1 MARFF
6 IDRPVFAIV
15 LALVMLIGGAVAGL
29 ALPIAQFPQI
39 TLPTIRVATAYP
51 GANAEVV
58 ERGVA
63 QAIEEQVNGVEG
75 MLYMQSSSAGNGAY
89 TLDVTFGLD
98 RNADI
103 AAVQV
108 QNRVSQ
114 ANARM
119 PQEVLSSGVTTKKST
134 PDTLMYVALFSPQGT
149 YDELFLANYL
159 TINVVESIKRIKG
172 VGDVQVFGS
181 EFGMRL
187 WLKPDRMSRL
197 GISPADVF
205 QAVKEQNLQAPAG
218 QIGARPAPKDQQ
230 FQYSVQVRGQ
240 LEQAA
245 EFENI
250 IVRALADGSFVRV
263 KDIAR
268 VELGAKDYFFSSRF
282 NGRPAAAFSVN
293 LTPDASAIET
303 AGLIQSQLKTLA
315 AAFPSDLT
323 HDVVID
329 NTIFVKASLEEV
341 VKTFFEALALVL
353 VVVFVFLQS
362 WRATL
367 IPMLAVPVSL
377 VATFAAFTLLGF
389 TINTLTLF
397 GMVLAIGI
405 VVDDAIV
412 VVEAVEHHMHASGLA
427 PREATIKAMEEVS
440 GPVVAIAL
448 ILAAVFVPVAFL
460 GGIAGVMYQQFA
472 ITVAVSTGLS
482 ALVALT
488 LTPALCA
495 TMLKPR
501 DPHARPGIAGRAF
514 GAFNR
519 LFDAVTTRYGAGVA
533 RAIRASLASLALLA
547 VLIVAAFGIMQ
558 KVPGGFVP
566 PEDQG
571 YFMGSLQLPAA
582 ASMNRTLEAT
592 AELQKI
598 IDATP
603 GVQSSLVI
611 NGYSILTGSVTSD
624 AALFVVSLKPWAER
638 TTPETQLGAIIR
650 SLLGRAQSLREASV
664 LAFNPPPIPGL
675 GSTGGFAFKLQD
687 RGGGTPLELAR
698 VAQEFTAAAQKR
710 PEIASVYSKFNPTTP
725 AIRLD
730 IDREKA
736 KKLGVAINDVSL
748 ALQTFLGGVNVND
761 FSRFGRSFK
770 VSMQA
775 EPEFRSDIKLL
786 GLLHVRSSAGAMVPL
801 NALVTQAP
809 TSAPVV
815 LQRYNLFR
823 TADIGGDAAPG
834 YSSGD
839 AIRAMEEVAR
849 EVLPPGYG
857 YEWSGISLQEKA
869 SAGQAPLVFGF
880 AILFVFLFL
889 AALYESWA
897 VPFAVLFAV
906 PLGIFGA
913 MTGLWAT
920 GLTNN
925 IYAQIGVVLLIGLAA
940 KNAILIVE
948 FAKMKHES
956 GADAVTAAIE
966 AAKLRLRPIIMT
978 SFAFILGVVPLIL
991 ASGAGAASRVS
1002 MGITVFSGM
1011 LAATLLA
1018 IFFVPVL
1025 YATVQRVV
1033 ERVGGAPRRPAAA
1046 GAPSEAA
1053 SAVAPG
1059 TELAE

>member
-15 LALVMLIGGAVAGL
+15 IALVMLIGGGVAGSS
-29 ALPIAQFPQI
+29 LPIAQFPQI
-39 TLPTIRVATAYP
+39 TLPTIRVAAAYP

-58 ERGVA
+58 ERAVA

-75 MLYMQSSSAGNGAY
+75 MVYMQSSSAGNGAY
-89 TLDVTFGLD
+89 ALDVTFDLA

-103 AAVQV
+103 ASVQV

-119 PQEVLSSGVTTKKST
+119 PQEVMSSGITTKKSS
-134 PDTLMYVALFSPQGT
+134 PDTLMYVALFSPNGT
-149 YDELFLANYL
+149 YDELFLNNYL
-159 TINVVESIKRIKG
+159 TINIIESLKRVKG
-172 VGDVQVFGS
+172 VGNVQVFGA

-197 GISPADVF
+197 GISPTDVYR
-205 QAVKEQNLQAPAG
+205 AVQEQNLQAPAG
-218 QIGARPAPKDQQ
+218 QIGQMPAPKTQQ
-230 FQYSVQVRGQ
+230 FQYGVQVRGQ
-240 LEQAA
+240 LEQVE
-245 EFENI
+245 EFGSI
-250 IVRALADGSFVRV
+250 IVRALPDGSFVRV
-263 KDIAR
+263 RDVAR
-268 VELGAKDYFFSSRF
+268 VELGAKDYFFTARY
-282 NGRPAAAFSVN
+282 NGKPAAAFSIS

-303 AGLIQSQLKTLA
+303 ATLLRKELETLA
-315 AAFPSDLT
+315 TSFPADLK

-329 NTIFVKASLEEV
+329 NTVFVKASLEEV
-341 VKTFFEALALVL
+341 VHTFFEALLLVL
-353 VVVFVFLQS
+353 IVVFLFLQS

-412 VVEAVEHHMHASGLA
+412 VVEAVEHHMHASRLS

-448 ILAAVFVPVAFL
+448 ILAAVFVPVGFL
-460 GGIAGVMYQQFA
+460 GGIAGVMYKQFA
-472 ITVAVSTGLS
+472 ITVAVSTLLS

-495 TMLKPR
+495 LMLKPK
-501 DPHARPGIAGRAF
+501 DHHAKPGLLGRFF

-519 LFDAVTTRYGAGVA
+519 VFDAVTARYGNGVT
-533 RAIRASLASLALLA
+533 RAIRASLVSLAVLA
-547 VLIVAAFGIMQ
+547 VLIFGAFGLMQ

-571 YFMGSLQLPAA
+571 YFLGSLQMPPAA
-582 ASMNRTLEAT
+582 SLNRTMAAT
-592 AELQKI
+592 EELQKI
-598 IDATP
+598 IDTTP
-603 GVQSSLVI
+603 GVKSSLVI
-611 NGYSILTGSVTSD
+611 NGYSILTGSVQSD
-624 AALFVVSLKPWAER
+624 AALAVISLKPWEER
-638 TTPETQLGAIIR
+638 IAPDEQLRAIIMGFIKR
-650 SLLGRAQSLREASV
+650 SQSIREATV

-675 GSTGGFAFKLQD
+675 GATGGFSFKLQD
-687 RGGGTPLELAR
+687 RAGNSPEDLAR
-698 VAQEFTAAAQKR
+698 VAQELVEAARKR
-710 PEIASVYSKFNPTTP
+710 PELGSVYSKFDPRTP

-736 KKLGVAINDVSL
+736 KKLGVAINDVSM
-748 ALQTFLGGVNVND
+748 ALQTFLGGVNIND

-775 EPEFRSDIKLL
+775 EPEYRADIKGLN
-786 GLLHVRSSAGAMVPL
+786 LLHVRAQGGDMVPL
-801 NALVTQAP
+801 STLI
-809 TSAPVV
+809 APVSIAAPNT
-815 LQRYNLFR
+815 LQRYNLYR

-834 YSSGD
+834 YSSGQ
-839 AIRAMEEVAR
+839 AIAAMEAVAR
-849 EVLPPGYG
+849 EVLPQGYG
-857 YEWSGISLQEKA
+857 YEWSGISKQEKE
-869 SAGQAPLVFGF
+869 SAGQAPIIFAF
-880 AILFVFLFL
+880 AIIFVFLFL

-913 MTGLWAT
+913 MTGLYFT

-925 IYAQIGVVLLIGLAA
+925 IYAQIGLVLLIGLAA

-948 FAKMKHES
+948 FAKMKRDA
-956 GADAVTAAIE
+956 GVDAVSAAIE

-1011 LAATLLA
+1011 LAATVLA

-1025 YATVQRVV
+1025 FVV
-1033 ERVGGAPRRPAAA
+1033 VDRIVTRFTGPPKVKAAA
-1046 GAPSEAA
+1046 EG
-1053 SAVAPG
+1053 G
-1059 TELAE
+1059 Q

>member
-1 MARFF
+1 MAKFF

-15 LALVMLIGGAVAGL
+15 LALVMLIGGAVAGVS
-29 ALPIAQFPQI
+29 LPIAQYPQI
-39 TLPTIRVATAYP
+39 TLPTIRVAAAYP

-58 ERGVA
+58 ERAVA

-75 MLYMQSSSAGNGAY
+75 MLYMLSSSASNGAY
-89 TLDVTFGLD
+89 TLDVTFGLE

-114 ANARM
+114 ANALM
-119 PQEVLSSGVTTKKST
+119 PQEVLSAGITTKKST
-134 PDTLMYVALFSPQGT
+134 PDVLMYVALFSPNGT
-149 YDELFLANYL
+149 YDELFLSNYL
-159 TINVVESIKRIKG
+159 NINVVESIKRVKG
-172 VGDVQVFGS
+172 VGDVTVFGAP
-181 EFGMRL
+181 FGMRL

-197 GISPADVF
+197 GISPTDVL

-218 QIGARPAPKDQQ
+218 QIGARPSPADTQ
-230 FQYSVQVRGQ
+230 FQYSVLVRSQ
-240 LEQAA
+240 LEQAE

-250 IVRALADGSFVRV
+250 IVRALPDGSFVRI

-268 VELGAKDYFFSSRF
+268 VELGAKDYFFAARY
-282 NGRPAAAFSVN
+282 NGKPASAFSIN

-303 AGLIQSQLKTLA
+303 AGLINAELARLAQSYPADLK
-315 AAFPSDLT
+315 

-329 NTIFVKASLEEV
+329 NTIFVKASLQEV
-341 VKTFFEALALVL
+341 VKTFFEALLLVL
-353 VVVFVFLQS
+353 IVVYIFLQN

-412 VVEAVEHHMHASGLA
+412 VVEAVEHHMHANGLS
-427 PREATIKAMEEVS
+427 PRDATIKAMEEVS

-495 TMLKPR
+495 LMLKPK
-501 DPHARPGIAGRAF
+501 DHHAKPGLLGRFF
-514 GAFNR
+514 GGFNR
-519 LFDAVTTRYGAGVA
+519 VFEAITNRYGNGVS
-533 RAIRASLASLALLA
+533 RAIRASLVTLSLLGILIFTAFAL
-547 VLIVAAFGIMQ
+547 MQ

-571 YFMGSLQLPAA
+571 YFIGSVQLPPA
-582 ASMNRTLEAT
+582 ASMNRTMAVTE
-592 AELQKI
+592 EVQKI
-598 IDATP
+598 IETTP
-603 GVQSSLVI
+603 GVRGSLII
-611 NGYSILTGSVTSD
+611 NGYSILTGTVTSD
-624 AALFVVSLKPWAER
+624 AALFVVSLDPWEDR
-638 TTPETQLGAIIR
+638 TAPEKGLGTIIR
-650 SLLGRAQSLREASV
+650 SIYQRGQALREATV

-675 GSTGGFAFKLQD
+675 GSTGGFSFKLQD
-687 RGGGTPLELAR
+687 RAGGTPQELAR
-698 VAQEFTAAAQKR
+698 VAQEFTNAARQR
-710 PEIASVYSKFNPTTP
+710 PEIGSVFSKFNPTTP
-725 AIRLD
+725 AIRLE

-736 KKLGVAINDVSL
+736 KKLGVPVNDVSL
-748 ALQTFLGGVNVND
+748 ALQAFLGGVNIND

-775 EPEFRSDIKLL
+775 EPEFRADIKQL
-786 GLLHVRSSAGAMVPL
+786 GLIFVRSKDGAMVPL
-801 NALVTQAP
+801 STLITSHSASAP
-809 TSAPVV
+809 TV
-815 LQRYNLFR
+815 LQRYNLYL

-834 YSSGD
+834 FSSGQ
-839 AIRAMEEVAR
+839 AIAAMEQVAR
-849 EVLPPGYG
+849 DTLPAGYG
-857 YEWSGISLQEKA
+857 YEWSGISKQEKE
-869 SAGQAPLVFGF
+869 SAGQAPIIFAF

-906 PLGIFGA
+906 PIGIFGA
-913 MTGLWAT
+913 MTGLYFT
-920 GLTNN
+920 GLANN
-925 IYAQIGVVLLIGLAA
+925 IYAQIGLVLLIGLAA

-948 FAKMKHES
+948 FAKMKREE
-956 GADAVTAAIE
+956 GADAVAAALE

-991 ASGAGAASRVS
+991 SSGAGAASRVS

-1025 YATVQRVV
+1025 YVV
-1033 ERVGGAPRRPAAA
+1033 IDRIVEKVSGPRAAPAAA
-1046 GAPSEAA
+1046 GKSTGAA
-1053 SAVAPG
+1053 
-1059 TELAE
+1059 E

>member
-1 MARFF
+1 
-6 IDRPVFAIV
+6 
-15 LALVMLIGGAVAGL
+15 VA
-29 ALPIAQFPQI
+29 F
-39 TLPTIRVATAYP
+39 Y
-51 GANAEVV
+51 
-58 ERGVA
+58 
-63 QAIEEQVNGVEG
+63 
-75 MLYMQSSSAGNGAY
+75 
-89 TLDVTFGLD
+89 
-98 RNADI
+98 
-103 AAVQV
+103 
-108 QNRVSQ
+108 
-114 ANARM
+114 
-119 PQEVLSSGVTTKKST
+119 
-134 PDTLMYVALFSPQGT
+134 SPNGT
-149 YDELFLANYL
+149 YDELFLNNFL
-159 TINVVESIKRIKG
+159 TINVIESLKRVKG
-172 VGDVQVFGS
+172 VGNVQVFGA

-187 WLKPDRMSRL
+187 WLKPDRMSVL
-197 GISPADVF
+197 SISPTDVF

-218 QIGARPAPKDQQ
+218 QIGAQPAPKNQQ
-230 FQYSVQVRGQ
+230 FQYGVEVRGQ
-240 LEQAA
+240 LEQVA

-250 IVRALADGSFVRV
+250 IVRALPDGSFVRV
-263 KDIAR
+263 KDVAR
-268 VELGAKDYFFSSRF
+268 VELGAKEYFFTARY
-282 NGRPAAAFSVN
+282 NGKPAAAFSVS

-303 AGLIQSQLKTLA
+303 ANLLNQQLALLA
-315 AAFPSDLT
+315 ETFPSDLKY
-323 HDVVID
+323 DVVID
-329 NTIFVKASLEEV
+329 NTVFVKASLEEV
-341 VKTFFEALALVL
+341 VKTFFEALLLVL
-353 VVVFVFLQS
+353 IVVYLFLQS

-412 VVEAVEHHMHASGLA
+412 VVEAVEHHMHANKLS
-427 PREATIKAMEEVS
+427 PRDATIKAMEEVS

-495 TMLKPR
+495 LMLKPK
-501 DPHARPGIAGRAF
+501 DHHAKPGLMGRFF
-514 GAFNR
+514 GGFNR
-519 LFDAVTTRYGAGVA
+519 MFDAVTARYGNGVT
-533 RAIRASLASLALLA
+533 RAIRASVASLAVLA
-547 VLIVAAFGIMQ
+547 ILIFAAFGLMQ

-571 YFMGSLQLPAA
+571 YFLGSLQMPPAA
-582 ASMNRTLEAT
+582 SLNRTMAAT
-592 AELQKI
+592 EELQKI
-598 IDATP
+598 IDTTP
-603 GVQSSLVI
+603 GVSRSLVI
-611 NGYSILTGSVTSD
+611 NGYSLLTGAVQSD
-624 AALFVVSLKPWAER
+624 AALMVIALKPWEER
-638 TTPETQLGAIIR
+638 VAPEEKLGSIIR
-650 SLLGRAQSLREASV
+650 SFYQRAQSIREASV
-664 LAFNPPPIPGL
+664 IAFNPPPIPGL
-675 GSTGGFAFKLQD
+675 GSTGGFSFKLQD
-687 RGGGTPLELAR
+687 RSGNSAQDLAR
-698 VAQEFTAAAQKR
+698 VAQEFVAAARQR
-710 PEIASVYSKFNPTTP
+710 PEIGSVYSKFDPTTP

-748 ALQTFLGGVNVND
+748 ALQTFLGGININD

-775 EPEFRSDIKLL
+775 EPQYRADIK
-786 GLLHVRSSAGAMVPL
+786 GLNLIYVRSAKNEMVPL
-801 NALVTQAP
+801 STLVTPVA
-809 TSAPVV
+809 TSAPTN
-815 LQRYNLFR
+815 LQRFNLYR

-834 YSSGD
+834 YSSGQ
-839 AIRAMEEVAR
+839 AIAAMEAVAR
-849 EVLPPGYG
+849 EALPPGYG

-869 SAGQAPLVFGF
+869 SAGQAPIIFAF

-889 AALYESWA
+889 AALYESWT

-906 PLGIFGA
+906 PIGIFGA
-913 MTGLWAT
+913 MTGLYLT

-925 IYAQIGVVLLIGLAA
+925 IYAQIGLVLLIGLAA

-948 FAKMKHES
+948 FAKMKRDE
-956 GADAVTAAIE
+956 GMDAAAAALE

-1025 YATVQRVV
+1025 FVV
-1033 ERVGGAPRRPAAA
+1033 IDRLVSRFGGAKKPQPQA
-1046 GAPSEAA
+1046 EA
-1053 SAVAPG
+1053 
-1059 TELAE
+1059 TE

>member
-533 RAIRASLASLALLA
+533 RAIRASLGSLALLA

-598 IDATP
+598 IDETP

-650 SLLGRAQSLREASV
+650 SLLARAQSLREASV

-698 VAQEFTAAAQKR
+698 VAQEFTAAAQQR

-869 SAGQAPLVFGF
+869 SAGQAPLIFGF

-1059 TELAE
+1059 KELAE

>member
-6 IDRPVFAIV
+6 IDRPVFAIGI
-15 LALVMLIGGAVAGL
+15 ALVMLIGGGVAGSS
-29 ALPIAQFPQI
+29 LPIAQFPQI
-39 TLPTIRVATAYP
+39 TLPTIRVAAAYP

-58 ERGVA
+58 ERAVA

-75 MLYMQSSSAGNGAY
+75 MVYMQSSSAGNGAY
-89 TLDVTFGLD
+89 ALDVTFDLS

-103 AAVQV
+103 ASVQV

-119 PQEVLSSGVTTKKST
+119 PQEVMSSGITTKKSS
-134 PDTLMYVALFSPQGT
+134 PDTLMYVALFSPNGT
-149 YDELFLANYL
+149 YDELFLNNYL
-159 TINVVESIKRIKG
+159 TINIIESLKRVKG
-172 VGDVQVFGS
+172 VGNVQVFGA

-197 GISPADVF
+197 GISPTDVYR
-205 QAVKEQNLQAPAG
+205 AVQEQNLQAPAG
-218 QIGARPAPKDQQ
+218 QIGQMPAPKTQQ
-230 FQYSVQVRGQ
+230 FQYGVQVRGQ
-240 LEQAA
+240 LEQVE
-245 EFENI
+245 EFGSI
-250 IVRALADGSFVRV
+250 IVRALPDGSFVRV
-263 KDIAR
+263 RDVAR
-268 VELGAKDYFFSSRF
+268 VELGAKDYFFTARY
-282 NGRPAAAFSVN
+282 NGKPAAAFSIS

-303 AGLIQSQLKTLA
+303 ATLLRKELDTLA
-315 AAFPSDLT
+315 TSFPADLK

-329 NTIFVKASLEEV
+329 NTVFVKASLEEV
-341 VKTFFEALALVL
+341 VHTFFEALLLVL
-353 VVVFVFLQS
+353 IVVFLFLQS
-362 WRATL
+362 WRATV

-412 VVEAVEHHMHASGLA
+412 VVEAVEHHMHANRLS

-448 ILAAVFVPVAFL
+448 ILAAVFVPVGFL
-460 GGIAGVMYQQFA
+460 GGIAGVMYKQFA
-472 ITVAVSTGLS
+472 ITVAVSTLLS

-495 TMLKPR
+495 LMLKPK
-501 DPHARPGIAGRAF
+501 DHHAKPGPLGRFF

-519 LFDAVTTRYGAGVA
+519 VFDAVTARYGNGVT
-533 RAIRASLASLALLA
+533 RAIRASLVSLAVLA
-547 VLIVAAFGIMQ
+547 VLIFGAFGLMQ

-571 YFMGSLQLPAA
+571 YFIGSLQMPPAA
-582 ASMNRTLEAT
+582 SLNRTMAAT
-592 AELQKI
+592 EELQKI
-598 IDATP
+598 IDTTP
-603 GVQSSLVI
+603 GVKSSLVI
-611 NGYSILTGSVTSD
+611 NGYSILTGSVQSD
-624 AALFVVSLKPWAER
+624 AALAVIALKPWEER
-638 TTPETQLGAIIR
+638 IAPDEQLRSIIMGFIKR
-650 SLLGRAQSLREASV
+650 SQSIREATV

-675 GSTGGFAFKLQD
+675 GATGGFSFKLQD
-687 RGGGTPLELAR
+687 RAGNSPEDLAR
-698 VAQEFTAAAQKR
+698 VAQELVEAARKR
-710 PEIASVYSKFNPTTP
+710 PELGSVYSKFDPRTP

-736 KKLGVAINDVSL
+736 KKLGVAINDVSM
-748 ALQTFLGGVNVND
+748 ALQTFLGGVNIND

-775 EPEFRSDIKLL
+775 EPEYRADIKGLN
-786 GLLHVRSSAGAMVPL
+786 LLHVRAQGGDMVPL
-801 NALVTQAP
+801 STLIAPVSIAAP
-809 TSAPVV
+809 TT
-815 LQRYNLFR
+815 LQRYNLYR

-834 YSSGD
+834 YSSGQ
-839 AIRAMEEVAR
+839 AIAAMEAVAR
-849 EVLPPGYG
+849 EVLPQGYG
-857 YEWSGISLQEKA
+857 YEWSGISKQEKE
-869 SAGQAPLVFGF
+869 SAGQAPIIFAF
-880 AILFVFLFL
+880 AIIFVFLFL
-889 AALYESWA
+889 AALYESWS

-913 MTGLWAT
+913 MTGLYFT

-925 IYAQIGVVLLIGLAA
+925 IYAQIGLVLLIGLAA

-948 FAKMKHES
+948 FAKMKRDA
-956 GADAVTAAIE
+956 GVDAVSAAIE

-978 SFAFILGVVPLIL
+978 SFAFILGVVPLIT

-1011 LAATLLA
+1011 L
-1018 IFFVPVL
+1018 
-1025 YATVQRVV
+1025 
-1033 ERVGGAPRRPAAA
+1033 
-1046 GAPSEAA
+1046 
-1053 SAVAPG
+1053 
-1059 TELAE
+1059 

>member
-29 ALPIAQFPQI
+29 SLPIAQFPQI
-39 TLPTIRVATAYP
+39 TLPTIRVQAAYP
-51 GANAEVV
+51 GASAEVV
-58 ERGVA
+58 ERAVA
-63 QAIEEQVNGVEG
+63 QAVEEQVNGVEG
-75 MLYMQSSSAGNGAY
+75 MVYMQSSSAGNGAY
-89 TLDVTFGLD
+89 QLDVTFDLA

-103 AAVQV
+103 ASVQV

-114 ANARM
+114 ANARL
-119 PQEVLSSGVTTKKST
+119 PQEVLNAGITTKKST
-134 PDTLMYVALFSPQGT
+134 PDTLMYVAFHSPKGT
-149 YDELFLANYL
+149 YDELFLNNYL
-159 TINVVESIKRIKG
+159 TINVIESLKRVKG
-172 VGDVQVFGS
+172 VGSVQVFGA

-187 WLKPDRMSRL
+187 WLKPDRMSVL
-197 GISPADVF
+197 GVSPTDVY

-218 QIGARPAPKDQQ
+218 QIGAQPAPKNQQ
-230 FQYSVQVRGQ
+230 FQYGVEVRGQ
-240 LEQAA
+240 LEQVS

-250 IVRALADGSFVRV
+250 IVRALPDGSFVRV
-263 KDIAR
+263 KDVAR
-268 VELGAKDYFFSSRF
+268 VELGAKEYFFTARY
-282 NGRPAAAFSVN
+282 NGKPAAAFSVS

-303 AGLIQSQLKTLA
+303 ADLLNKELANLAQS
-315 AAFPSDLT
+315 FPSDLAY
-323 HDVVID
+323 DVVID
-329 NTIFVKASLEEV
+329 NTIFVRASLEEV
-341 VKTFFEALALVL
+341 VHTFFEALLLVL
-353 VVVFVFLQS
+353 IVVFLFLQS

-412 VVEAVEHHMHASGLA
+412 VVEAVEHHMHANGLS
-427 PREATIKAMEEVS
+427 PRDATIKAMEEVS

-448 ILAAVFVPVAFL
+448 ILMAVFVPVAFL

-495 TMLKPR
+495 LMLKPK
-501 DPHARPGIAGRAF
+501 DHHAKPGLIGRFF
-514 GAFNR
+514 GGFNKG
-519 LFDAVTTRYGAGVA
+519 FDAVTARYGNGVA
-533 RAIRASLASLALLA
+533 RAIRASVASLAVLA
-547 VLIVAAFGIMQ
+547 ILIFAAFGLMS
-558 KVPGGFVP
+558 KVPSGFVP

-571 YFMGSLQLPAA
+571 YFLGSLQMPPAA
-582 ASMNRTLEAT
+582 SLNRTMQAT
-592 AELQKI
+592 EEVQKI
-598 IDATP
+598 IDTTP
-603 GVQSSLVI
+603 GVSRSLVI
-611 NGYSILTGSVTSD
+611 NGYSLLTGAVQSD
-624 AALFVVSLKPWAER
+624 AALMVIALKPWAER
-638 TTPETQLGAIIR
+638 VAPEEQLGAIIR
-650 SLLGRAQSLREASV
+650 SFYGRAQSIREANV
-664 LAFNPPPIPGL
+664 IAFNPPPIPGL
-675 GSTGGFAFKLQD
+675 GSTGGFSFKLQD
-687 RGGGTPLELAR
+687 RAGNSAQDLAR
-698 VAQEFTAAAQKR
+698 VAQDFVTAAKQR
-710 PEIASVYSKFNPTTP
+710 PEIGNAYSKFDPRTP

-730 IDREKA
+730 LDREKA

-748 ALQTFLGGVNVND
+748 ALQTYLGGLNIND

-775 EPEFRSDIKLL
+775 EPQYRADIK
-786 GLLHVRSSAGAMVPL
+786 GLNLIYVRSNKNEMVPL
-801 NALVTQAP
+801 STLVTPVSISSP
-809 TSAPVV
+809 TNI
-815 LQRYNLFR
+815 QRFNLYR

-834 YSSGD
+834 FSSGQ
-839 AIRAMEEVAR
+839 AITAMEAVAR
-849 EVLPPGYG
+849 ETLPPGYG
-857 YEWSGISLQEKA
+857 FEWAGISLQEKK
-869 SAGQAPLVFGF
+869 SAGQAPIIFAF

-913 MTGLWAT
+913 MTGLYVT
-920 GLTNN
+920 GLSNN
-925 IYAQIGVVLLIGLAA
+925 IYAQIGLVLLIGLAA

-948 FAKMKHES
+948 FAKMKREE
-956 GADAVTAAIE
+956 GMDAVAAALE
-966 AAKLRLRPIIMT
+966 AARLRLRPIIMT

-1025 YATVQRVV
+1025 FVVVDRIVQRFSGPKKVV
-1033 ERVGGAPRRPAAA
+1033 AQ
-1046 GAPSEAA
+1046 SEAA
-1053 SAVAPG
+1053 
-1059 TELAE
+1059 E

>member
-1 MARFF
+1 MAKFF
-6 IDRPVFAIV
+6 IDRPVFAVV
-15 LALVMLIGGAVAGL
+15 LALVMLIGGAVAGFS
-29 ALPIAQFPQI
+29 LPIAQYPQI
-39 TLPTIRVATAYP
+39 TLPTIRVAAAYP

-58 ERGVA
+58 ERAVA
-63 QAIEEQVNGVEG
+63 QPIEEQVNGVEG
-75 MLYMQSSSAGNGAY
+75 MLYMQSSSASNGAY
-89 TLDVTFGLD
+89 TLDVTFGLE

-114 ANARM
+114 ANALM
-119 PQEVLSSGVTTKKST
+119 PSEVLTNGITTKKST
-134 PDTLMYVALFSPQGT
+134 PDVLMYVALYSPKGT
-149 YDELFLANYL
+149 YDELFLSNYL
-159 TINVVESIKRIKG
+159 TINIVESIKRAKG
-172 VGDVQVFGS
+172 VGDVTVFGAP
-181 EFGMRL
+181 FGMRL

-197 GISPADVF
+197 GITPTDVL

-218 QIGARPAPKDQQ
+218 QVGARPSPATTQ
-230 FQYSVQVRGQ
+230 FQYSVLVRGQ
-240 LEQAA
+240 LEQVE

-250 IVRALADGSFVRV
+250 IVRALPDGSFVRV

-268 VELGAKDYFFSSRF
+268 VELGAKDYFFAARY
-282 NGRPAAAFSVN
+282 NGKPAAAFSVS

-303 AGLIQSQLKTLA
+303 AALINAELARLAESYPADLK
-315 AAFPSDLT
+315 

-329 NTIFVKASLEEV
+329 NTIFVKASLQEV
-341 VKTFFEALALVL
+341 VKTFFEALLLVL
-353 VVVFVFLQS
+353 IVVFIFLQS

-377 VATFAAFTLLGF
+377 LATFAAFTLLGF

-412 VVEAVEHHMHASGLA
+412 VVEAVEHHMHASGLS

-440 GPVVAIAL
+440 GPVIAIAL

-472 ITVAVSTGLS
+472 ITVAVSTALS
-482 ALVALT
+482 AVVALT

-495 TMLKPR
+495 LMLRPK
-501 DPHARPGIAGRAF
+501 DPHARPGLLGRFF
-514 GAFNR
+514 GGFNR
-519 LFDAVTTRYGAGVA
+519 IFEAVTVRYGNGVA
-533 RAIRASLASLALLA
+533 RAIRASLASLA
-547 VLIVAAFGIMQ
+547 VLGILIFAAFGLMQ

-571 YFMGSLQLPAA
+571 YFIGSVQLPPA
-582 ASMNRTLEAT
+582 ASMNRTMAVTE
-592 AELQKI
+592 EVQRI
-598 IDATP
+598 VEATP
-603 GVQSSLVI
+603 GVKGSLII
-611 NGYSILTGSVTSD
+611 NGYSILTGTVTPD
-624 AALFVVSLKPWAER
+624 AALFVVPLEPWEAR
-638 TTPETQLGAIIR
+638 ATPDKALGTIIR
-650 SLLGRAQSLREASV
+650 SVYQRGQALREATV

-675 GSTGGFAFKLQD
+675 GATGGFSFKLQA
-687 RGGGTPLELAR
+687 RGGGTPQELAQ
-698 VAQEFTAAAQKR
+698 VAQDLVNAAGQR
-710 PEIASVYSKFNPTTP
+710 PEIGSVFSKFNPSTP
-725 AIRLD
+725 AIRLE

-736 KKLGVAINDVSL
+736 KKLGVPISDVSL
-748 ALQTFLGGVNVND
+748 ALQAFLGGVNIND

-775 EPEFRSDIKLL
+775 EPEFRADIKQL
-786 GLLHVRSSAGAMVPL
+786 GLIFVRSKDGAMVPL
-801 NALVTQAP
+801 STLITP
-809 TSAPVV
+809 HSDSAPST
-815 LQRYNLFR
+815 LQRYNLYL
-823 TADIGGDAAPG
+823 TAEIGGDAAPG
-834 YSSGD
+834 YSSGQ
-839 AIRAMEEVAR
+839 AIATMEQVAR
-849 EVLPPGYG
+849 QVLPAGYG
-857 YEWSGISLQEKA
+857 YEWSGISRQEKE
-869 SAGQAPLVFGF
+869 SAGQAPIIFAF

-897 VPFAVLFAV
+897 VPFAVLLAV
-906 PLGIFGA
+906 PIGIFGA
-913 MTGLWAT
+913 MSGLYLT

-925 IYAQIGVVLLIGLAA
+925 IYAQIGLVLLIGLAA

-948 FAKMKHES
+948 FAKMKREQ
-956 GADAVTAAIE
+956 GADAVSAAVE

-1002 MGITVFSGM
+1002 MGVTVFSGM

-1025 YATVQRVV
+1025 FVVIDRLV
-1033 ERVGGAPRRPAAA
+1033 ERLAPRRASAAA
-1046 GAPSEAA
+1046 KPGA
-1053 SAVAPG
+1053 
-1059 TELAE
+1059 AE

>member
-1 MARFF
+1 MAKFF

-15 LALVMLIGGAVAGL
+15 LALVMLIGGAVAGFS
-29 ALPIAQFPQI
+29 LPIAQYPQI
-39 TLPTIRVATAYP
+39 TLPTIRVAAAYP

-58 ERGVA
+58 ERAVA

-75 MLYMQSSSAGNGAY
+75 MLYMMSSSASNGAY
-89 TLDVTFGLD
+89 ALDVTFGLE

-108 QNRVSQ
+108 QNRVAQ
-114 ANARM
+114 ANALM
-119 PQEVLSSGVTTKKST
+119 PQEVLSAGITTKKST
-134 PDTLMYVALFSPQGT
+134 PDVLMYVALFSPNGT
-149 YDELFLANYL
+149 YDELFLSNYL
-159 TINVVESIKRIKG
+159 NINVVESIKRVKG
-172 VGDVQVFGS
+172 VGDVTVFGAP
-181 EFGMRL
+181 FGMRL

-197 GISPADVF
+197 GISPTDVL

-218 QIGARPAPKDQQ
+218 QIGARPSPADTQ
-230 FQYSVQVRGQ
+230 FQYSVLVRSQ
-240 LEQAA
+240 LEQVE

-250 IVRALADGSFVRV
+250 IVRALPDGSFVRV

-268 VELGAKDYFFSSRF
+268 VELGAKDYFFAARY
-282 NGRPAAAFSVN
+282 NGKPASAFSIN

-303 AGLIQSQLKTLA
+303 AGLINAELARLAQSYPTDLK
-315 AAFPSDLT
+315 

-329 NTIFVKASLEEV
+329 NTIFVKASLQEV
-341 VKTFFEALALVL
+341 VKTFFEALLLVL
-353 VVVFVFLQS
+353 IVVYIFLQS

-412 VVEAVEHHMHASGLA
+412 VVEAVEHHMHANGLS
-427 PREATIKAMEEVS
+427 PRDATIKAMEEVS

-495 TMLKPR
+495 LMLKPK
-501 DPHARPGIAGRAF
+501 DHHAKPGLLGRFF
-514 GAFNR
+514 GGFNR
-519 LFDAVTTRYGAGVA
+519 VFEAITNRYGNGVT
-533 RAIRASLASLALLA
+533 RATRASLVTLALLA
-547 VLIVAAFGIMQ
+547 ILISTAFALMQ

-571 YFMGSLQLPAA
+571 YFIGSVQLPAA
-582 ASMNRTLEAT
+582 ASMNRTMAVTE
-592 AELQKI
+592 EVQKI
-598 IDATP
+598 IETTP
-603 GVQSSLVI
+603 GVRGSLII
-611 NGYSILTGSVTSD
+611 NGYSILTGTVTSD
-624 AALFVVSLKPWAER
+624 AALFVVSLEPWEAR
-638 TTPETQLGAIIR
+638 TAPEKGLGTIIGSIYQR
-650 SLLGRAQSLREASV
+650 GQALREATV

-675 GSTGGFAFKLQD
+675 GSTGGFSFKLQD
-687 RGGGTPLELAR
+687 RAGGTPQELAR
-698 VAQEFTAAAQKR
+698 VAQEFTNAARQR
-710 PEIASVYSKFNPTTP
+710 PEIGSVFSKFNPTTP
-725 AIRLD
+725 AIRLE

-736 KKLGVAINDVSL
+736 KKLGVPVNDVSL
-748 ALQTFLGGVNVND
+748 ALQAFLGGVNIND

-775 EPEFRSDIKLL
+775 EPEFRADIKQL
-786 GLLHVRSSAGAMVPL
+786 GLIFVRSKDGAMVPL
-801 NALVTQAP
+801 STLITPQSASAP
-809 TSAPVV
+809 TV
-815 LQRYNLFR
+815 LQRYNLYL

-834 YSSGD
+834 YSSGQ
-839 AIRAMEEVAR
+839 AIAAMEQVAR
-849 EVLPPGYG
+849 DTLPPGYG
-857 YEWSGISLQEKA
+857 YEWSGISKQEKE
-869 SAGQAPLVFGF
+869 SAGQAPIIFAF

-906 PLGIFGA
+906 PIGIFGA
-913 MTGLWAT
+913 MTGLYFT
-920 GLTNN
+920 GLANN
-925 IYAQIGVVLLIGLAA
+925 IYAQIGLVLLIGLAA

-948 FAKMKHES
+948 FAKMKRDE
-956 GADAVTAAIE
+956 GADAVAAALE

-991 ASGAGAASRVS
+991 SSGAGAASRVS

-1025 YATVQRVV
+1025 YVV
-1033 ERVGGAPRRPAAA
+1033 IDRLVEKVSGPRPAPAA
-1046 GAPSEAA
+1046 KPGA
-1053 SAVAPG
+1053 
-1059 TELAE
+1059 AE

>member
-15 LALVMLIGGAVAGL
+15 IALVMLIGGGVAGSS
-29 ALPIAQFPQI
+29 LPIAQFPQI
-39 TLPTIRVATAYP
+39 TLPTIRVAAAYP

-58 ERGVA
+58 ERAVA

-75 MLYMQSSSAGNGAY
+75 MVYMQSSSAGNGAY
-89 TLDVTFGLD
+89 ALDVTFDLS

-103 AAVQV
+103 ASVQV

-119 PQEVLSSGVTTKKST
+119 PQEVMSSGITTKKSS
-134 PDTLMYVALFSPQGT
+134 PDTLMYVALFSPNGT
-149 YDELFLANYL
+149 YDELFLNNYL
-159 TINVVESIKRIKG
+159 TINIIESLKRVKG
-172 VGDVQVFGS
+172 VGNVQVFGA

-197 GISPADVF
+197 GISPTDVYR
-205 QAVKEQNLQAPAG
+205 AVQEQNLQAPAG
-218 QIGARPAPKDQQ
+218 QIGQMPAPKTQQ
-230 FQYSVQVRGQ
+230 FQYGVQVRGQ
-240 LEQAA
+240 LEQVE
-245 EFENI
+245 EFGSI
-250 IVRALADGSFVRV
+250 IVRALPDGSFVRV
-263 KDIAR
+263 RDVAR
-268 VELGAKDYFFSSRF
+268 VELGAKDYFFTARY
-282 NGRPAAAFSVN
+282 NGKPAAAFSIS

-303 AGLIQSQLKTLA
+303 ATLLRKELDTLA
-315 AAFPSDLT
+315 TSFPADLK

-329 NTIFVKASLEEV
+329 NTVFVKASLEEV
-341 VKTFFEALALVL
+341 VHTFFEALLLVL
-353 VVVFVFLQS
+353 IVVFLFLQN
-362 WRATL
+362 WRATV

-412 VVEAVEHHMHASGLA
+412 VVEAVEHHMHANRLS

-448 ILAAVFVPVAFL
+448 ILAAVFVPVGFL
-460 GGIAGVMYQQFA
+460 GGIAGVMYKQFA
-472 ITVAVSTGLS
+472 ITVAVSTLLS

-495 TMLKPR
+495 LMLKPK
-501 DPHARPGIAGRAF
+501 DHHAKPGPLGRFF

-519 LFDAVTTRYGAGVA
+519 VFDAVTARYGNGVT
-533 RAIRASLASLALLA
+533 RAIRASLVSLAVLA
-547 VLIVAAFGIMQ
+547 VLIFGAFGLMQ

-571 YFMGSLQLPAA
+571 YFIGSLQMPPAA
-582 ASMNRTLEAT
+582 SLNRTMAAT
-592 AELQKI
+592 EELQKI
-598 IDATP
+598 IDTTP
-603 GVQSSLVI
+603 GVKSSLVI
-611 NGYSILTGSVTSD
+611 NGYSILTGSVQSD
-624 AALFVVSLKPWAER
+624 AALAVIALKPWEER
-638 TTPETQLGAIIR
+638 IAPDEQLRSIIMGFIKR
-650 SLLGRAQSLREASV
+650 SQSIREATV

-675 GSTGGFAFKLQD
+675 GATGGFSFKLQD
-687 RGGGTPLELAR
+687 RAGNSPEDLAR
-698 VAQEFTAAAQKR
+698 VAQELVEAARKR
-710 PEIASVYSKFNPTTP
+710 PELGSVYSKFDPRTP

-736 KKLGVAINDVSL
+736 KKLGVAINDVSM
-748 ALQTFLGGVNVND
+748 ALQTFLGGVNIND

-775 EPEFRSDIKLL
+775 EPEYRADIKGLN
-786 GLLHVRSSAGAMVPL
+786 LLHVRAQGGDMVPL
-801 NALVTQAP
+801 STLIAPVSIAAP
-809 TSAPVV
+809 TT
-815 LQRYNLFR
+815 LQRYNLYR

-834 YSSGD
+834 YSSGQ
-839 AIRAMEEVAR
+839 AIAAMEAVAR
-849 EVLPPGYG
+849 EVLPQGYG
-857 YEWSGISLQEKA
+857 YEWSGISKQEKE
-869 SAGQAPLVFGF
+869 SAGQAPIIFAF
-880 AILFVFLFL
+880 AIIFVFLFL
-889 AALYESWA
+889 AALYESWS

-913 MTGLWAT
+913 MTGLYFT

-925 IYAQIGVVLLIGLAA
+925 IYAQIGLVLLIGLAA

-948 FAKMKHES
+948 FAKMKRDA
-956 GADAVTAAIE
+956 GVDAVSAAIE

-978 SFAFILGVVPLIL
+978 SFAFILGVVPLIT

-1025 YATVQRVV
+1025 FVV
-1033 ERVGGAPRRPAAA
+1033 VDRIVTRFSGPPKVKVVAEGGQ
-1046 GAPSEAA
+1046 
-1053 SAVAPG
+1053 
-1059 TELAE
+1059 

>member
-15 LALVMLIGGAVAGL
+15 IALVMLIGGGVAGSS
-29 ALPIAQFPQI
+29 LPIAQFPQI
-39 TLPTIRVATAYP
+39 TLPTIRVAAAYP

-58 ERGVA
+58 ERAVA

-75 MLYMQSSSAGNGAY
+75 MVYMQSSSAGNGAY
-89 TLDVTFGLD
+89 ALDVTFDLS

-103 AAVQV
+103 ASVQV

-119 PQEVLSSGVTTKKST
+119 PQEVMSSGITTKKSS
-134 PDTLMYVALFSPQGT
+134 PDTLMYVALFSPNGT
-149 YDELFLANYL
+149 YDELFLNNYL
-159 TINVVESIKRIKG
+159 TINIIESLKRVKG
-172 VGDVQVFGS
+172 VGNVQVFGA

-197 GISPADVF
+197 GISPTDVYR
-205 QAVKEQNLQAPAG
+205 AVQEQNLQAPAG
-218 QIGARPAPKDQQ
+218 QIGQMPAPKTQQ
-230 FQYSVQVRGQ
+230 FQYGVQVRGQ
-240 LEQAA
+240 LEQVE
-245 EFENI
+245 EFGSI
-250 IVRALADGSFVRV
+250 IVRALPDGSFVRV
-263 KDIAR
+263 RDVAR
-268 VELGAKDYFFSSRF
+268 VELGAKDYFFTARY
-282 NGRPAAAFSVN
+282 NGKPAAAFSIS

-303 AGLIQSQLKTLA
+303 ATLLRKELETLA
-315 AAFPSDLT
+315 TSFPADLK

-329 NTIFVKASLEEV
+329 NTVFVKASLEEV
-341 VKTFFEALALVL
+341 VHTFFEALLLVL
-353 VVVFVFLQS
+353 IVVFLFLQS

-412 VVEAVEHHMHASGLA
+412 VVEAVEHHMHASRLS

-448 ILAAVFVPVAFL
+448 ILAAVFVPVGFL
-460 GGIAGVMYQQFA
+460 GGIAGVMYKQFA
-472 ITVAVSTGLS
+472 ITVAVSTLLS

-495 TMLKPR
+495 LMLKPK
-501 DPHARPGIAGRAF
+501 DHHAKPGLLGRFF

-519 LFDAVTTRYGAGVA
+519 VFDAVTARYGNGVT
-533 RAIRASLASLALLA
+533 RAIRASLVSLAVLA
-547 VLIVAAFGIMQ
+547 VLIFGAFGLMQ

-571 YFMGSLQLPAA
+571 YFLGSLQMPPAA
-582 ASMNRTLEAT
+582 SLNRTMAAT
-592 AELQKI
+592 EELQKI
-598 IDATP
+598 IDTTP
-603 GVQSSLVI
+603 GVKSSLVI
-611 NGYSILTGSVTSD
+611 NGYSILTGSVQSD
-624 AALFVVSLKPWAER
+624 AALAVISLKPWEER
-638 TTPETQLGAIIR
+638 IAPDEQLRAIIMGFIKR
-650 SLLGRAQSLREASV
+650 SQSIREATV

-675 GSTGGFAFKLQD
+675 GATGGFSFKLQD
-687 RGGGTPLELAR
+687 RAGNSPEDLAR
-698 VAQEFTAAAQKR
+698 VAQELVEAARKR
-710 PEIASVYSKFNPTTP
+710 PELGSVYSKFDPRTP

-736 KKLGVAINDVSL
+736 KKLGVAINDVSM
-748 ALQTFLGGVNVND
+748 ALQTFLGGVNIND

-775 EPEFRSDIKLL
+775 EPEYRADIKGLN
-786 GLLHVRSSAGAMVPL
+786 LLHVRAQGGDMVPL
-801 NALVTQAP
+801 STLIAPVSIAAP
-809 TSAPVV
+809 TT
-815 LQRYNLFR
+815 LQRYNLYR

-834 YSSGD
+834 YSSGQ
-839 AIRAMEEVAR
+839 AIAAMEAVAR
-849 EVLPPGYG
+849 EVLPQGYG
-857 YEWSGISLQEKA
+857 YEWSGISKQEKE
-869 SAGQAPLVFGF
+869 SAGQAPIIFAF
-880 AILFVFLFL
+880 AIIFVFLFL

-913 MTGLWAT
+913 MTGLYFT

-925 IYAQIGVVLLIGLAA
+925 IYAQIGLVLLIGLAA

-948 FAKMKHES
+948 FAKMKRDA
-956 GADAVTAAIE
+956 GVDAVSAAIE

-1011 LAATLLA
+1011 LAATVLA

-1025 YATVQRVV
+1025 FVV
-1033 ERVGGAPRRPAAA
+1033 VDRIVTRFTGPPKVKAAA
-1046 GAPSEAA
+1046 EG
-1053 SAVAPG
+1053 G
-1059 TELAE
+1059 Q

>member
-15 LALVMLIGGAVAGL
+15 IALVMLIGGSVAGSS
-29 ALPIAQFPQI
+29 LPIAQFPQI
-39 TLPTIRVATAYP
+39 TLPTIRVAAAYP

-58 ERGVA
+58 ERAVA

-75 MLYMQSSSAGNGAY
+75 MVYMQSSSAGNGAY
-89 TLDVTFGLD
+89 SLDVTFDLS

-103 AAVQV
+103 ASVQV

-119 PQEVLSSGVTTKKST
+119 PQEVMSSGITTKKSS
-134 PDTLMYVALFSPQGT
+134 PDTLMYVALFSPNGT
-149 YDELFLANYL
+149 YDELFLNNYL
-159 TINVVESIKRIKG
+159 TINIIESLKRVKG
-172 VGDVQVFGS
+172 VGNVQVFGA

-197 GISPADVF
+197 GISPTDVYR
-205 QAVKEQNLQAPAG
+205 AVQEQNLQAPAG
-218 QIGARPAPKDQQ
+218 QIGQMPAPKTQQ
-230 FQYSVQVRGQ
+230 FQYGVQVRGQ
-240 LEQAA
+240 LEQVE
-245 EFENI
+245 EFGSI
-250 IVRALADGSFVRV
+250 IVRALPDGSFVRV
-263 KDIAR
+263 RDVAR
-268 VELGAKDYFFSSRF
+268 VELGAKDYFFTARY
-282 NGRPAAAFSVN
+282 NGKPAAAFSIS

-303 AGLIQSQLKTLA
+303 ATLLRKELDALAVSFPADLK
-315 AAFPSDLT
+315 

-329 NTIFVKASLEEV
+329 NTVFVKASLEEV
-341 VKTFFEALALVL
+341 VHTFFEALLLVL
-353 VVVFVFLQS
+353 IVVFLFLQN
-362 WRATL
+362 WRATV

-412 VVEAVEHHMHASGLA
+412 VVEAVEHHMHANRLSA
-427 PREATIKAMEEVS
+427 REATIKAMEEVS

-448 ILAAVFVPVAFL
+448 ILAAVFVPVGFL
-460 GGIAGVMYQQFA
+460 GGIAGVMYKQFA
-472 ITVAVSTGLS
+472 ITVAVSTLLS

-495 TMLKPR
+495 LMLKPK
-501 DPHARPGIAGRAF
+501 DHHAKPGPLGRFF

-519 LFDAVTTRYGAGVA
+519 VFDAVTARYGNGVT
-533 RAIRASLASLALLA
+533 RAIRASLVSLAVLA
-547 VLIVAAFGIMQ
+547 VLIFGAFGLMQ

-571 YFMGSLQLPAA
+571 YFIGSLQMPPAA
-582 ASMNRTLEAT
+582 SLNRTMAAT
-592 AELQKI
+592 EELQKI
-598 IDATP
+598 IDTTP
-603 GVQSSLVI
+603 GVKSSLVI
-611 NGYSILTGSVTSD
+611 NGYSILTGSVQSD
-624 AALFVVSLKPWAER
+624 AALAVIALKPWEER
-638 TTPETQLGAIIR
+638 IAPDEQLRSIIMGFIKR
-650 SLLGRAQSLREASV
+650 SQSIREATV

-675 GSTGGFAFKLQD
+675 GATGGFSFKLQD
-687 RGGGTPLELAR
+687 RAGNSPEDLAR
-698 VAQEFTAAAQKR
+698 VAQELVEAARKR
-710 PEIASVYSKFNPTTP
+710 PELGSVYSKFDPRTP

-736 KKLGVAINDVSL
+736 KKLGVAINDVSM
-748 ALQTFLGGVNVND
+748 ALQTFLGGVNIND

-775 EPEFRSDIKLL
+775 EPEYRADIKGLN
-786 GLLHVRSSAGAMVPL
+786 LLHVRAQGGDMVPL
-801 NALVTQAP
+801 STLIAPVSIAAP
-809 TSAPVV
+809 TT
-815 LQRYNLFR
+815 LQRYNLYR

-834 YSSGD
+834 YSSGQ
-839 AIRAMEEVAR
+839 AIAAMEAVAR
-849 EVLPPGYG
+849 EVLPQGYG
-857 YEWSGISLQEKA
+857 YEWSGISKQEKE
-869 SAGQAPLVFGF
+869 SAGQAPIIFAF
-880 AILFVFLFL
+880 AIIFVFLFL
-889 AALYESWA
+889 AALYESWS

-913 MTGLWAT
+913 MTGLYFT

-925 IYAQIGVVLLIGLAA
+925 IYAQIGLVLLIGLAA

-948 FAKMKHES
+948 FAKMKRDA
-956 GADAVTAAIE
+956 GVDAVSAAIE

-978 SFAFILGVVPLIL
+978 SFAFILGVVPLIT

-1025 YATVQRVV
+1025 FVV
-1033 ERVGGAPRRPAAA
+1033 VDRIVTRFTGPPKVKVVAEGGQ
-1046 GAPSEAA
+1046 
-1053 SAVAPG
+1053 
-1059 TELAE
+1059 

>member
-1 MARFF
+1 MAKFF

-15 LALVMLIGGAVAGL
+15 LALVMLIGGAVAGVS
-29 ALPIAQFPQI
+29 LPIAQYPQI
-39 TLPTIRVATAYP
+39 TLPTIRVAAAYP

-58 ERGVA
+58 ERAVA

-75 MLYMQSSSAGNGAY
+75 MLYMQSSSASNGAY
-89 TLDVTFGLD
+89 ALDVTFGLD

-114 ANARM
+114 ANALM
-119 PQEVLSSGVTTKKST
+119 PQEVLSAGITTKKST
-134 PDTLMYVALFSPQGT
+134 PDVLMYVALYSPNGT
-149 YDELFLANYL
+149 YDELFLSNYL
-159 TINVVESIKRIKG
+159 TINVVESIKRVKG
-172 VGDVQVFGS
+172 VGDVTVFGS
-181 EFGMRL
+181 QFGMRL

-197 GISPADVF
+197 GISPTDVF

-230 FQYSVQVRGQ
+230 FQYSVLVRGQ
-240 LEQAA
+240 LEQVQ

-250 IVRALADGSFVRV
+250 IVRALPDGSFVRV

-268 VELGAKDYFFSSRF
+268 VELGAKDYFFSSQF
-282 NGRPAAAFSVN
+282 NGKPAAAFSVN

-303 AGLIQSQLKTLA
+303 ADLINAELARLAESYPTDLK
-315 AAFPSDLT
+315 

-329 NTIFVKASLEEV
+329 NTIFVKASLTEV
-341 VKTFFEALALVL
+341 VHTFFEALLLVL
-353 VVVFVFLQS
+353 IVVYIFLQN

-412 VVEAVEHHMHASGLA
+412 VVEAVEHHMHVNGLS
-427 PREATIKAMEEVS
+427 PRDATIKAMEEVS

-495 TMLKPR
+495 LMLKPK
-501 DPHARPGIAGRAF
+501 DHHAKPGVLGRFFA
-514 GAFNR
+514 AFNR
-519 LFDAVTTRYGAGVA
+519 VFEAITTRYGNGVA
-533 RAIRASLASLALLA
+533 RAIRTSLVSLAMLGI
-547 VLIVAAFGIMQ
+547 LIFAAFGLMQ

-571 YFMGSLQLPAA
+571 YFIGSVQLPAA
-582 ASMNRTLEAT
+582 ASMNRTMAVT
-592 AELQKI
+592 AEVQKI
-598 IDATP
+598 IETTP
-603 GVQSSLVI
+603 GVQGSLII
-611 NGYSILTGSVTSD
+611 NGYSILTGTVTSD
-624 AALFVVSLKPWAER
+624 AALFVVSLKPWEER
-638 TTPETQLGAIIR
+638 TAPAEKLGAIIGSIYQR
-650 SLLGRAQSLREASV
+650 GQALREANV

-675 GSTGGFAFKLQD
+675 GSTGGFSFKLQD
-687 RGGGTPLELAR
+687 RAGGSPQELAR
-698 VAQEFTAAAQKR
+698 VAQEFTNAARQR
-710 PEIASVYSKFNPTTP
+710 PEIGSVYSKFNPTTP

-736 KKLGVAINDVSL
+736 KKLGVPINDVSL
-748 ALQTFLGGVNVND
+748 ALQAFLGGVNIND

-775 EPEFRSDIKLL
+775 EPEFRADIKQL
-786 GLLHVRSSAGAMVPL
+786 GLIFVRSKEGAMVPL
-801 NALVTQAP
+801 STLITPYSASAP
-809 TSAPVV
+809 TT
-815 LQRYNLFR
+815 LQRYNLYL

-834 YSSGD
+834 YSSGQ
-839 AIRAMEEVAR
+839 AIAAMEQVAR
-849 EVLPPGYG
+849 DTLPAGYG
-857 YEWSGISLQEKA
+857 YEWSGISKQEKE
-869 SAGQAPLVFGF
+869 SAGQAPIIFAF

-913 MTGLWAT
+913 MTGLYFT

-925 IYAQIGVVLLIGLAA
+925 IYAQIGLVLLIGLAA

-948 FAKMKHES
+948 FAKMKRDA
-956 GADAVTAAIE
+956 GVDAVTAAIE

-1025 YATVQRVV
+1025 YVAVDRIV
-1033 ERVGGAPRRPAAA
+1033 EKVSGPRAAPAAA
-1046 GAPSEAA
+1046 GN
-1053 SAVAPG
+1053 APG
-1059 TELAE
+1059 AAE

>member
-15 LALVMLIGGAVAGL
+15 IALVMLIGGGVAGSS
-29 ALPIAQFPQI
+29 LPIAQFPQI
-39 TLPTIRVATAYP
+39 TLPTIRVAAAYP

-58 ERGVA
+58 ERAVA

-75 MLYMQSSSAGNGAY
+75 MVYMQSSSAGNGAY
-89 TLDVTFGLD
+89 SLDVTFDLS

-103 AAVQV
+103 ASVQV

-114 ANARM
+114 ANSRM
-119 PQEVLSSGVTTKKST
+119 PSEVMSAGITTKKSS
-134 PDTLMYVALFSPQGT
+134 PDTLMYVALFSPNGT
-149 YDELFLANYL
+149 YDELFLNNYL
-159 TINVVESIKRIKG
+159 TINVIESLKRVKG
-172 VGDVQVFGS
+172 VGNVQVFGA

-197 GISPADVF
+197 GISPTDVYR
-205 QAVKEQNLQAPAG
+205 AVQEQNLQAPAG
-218 QIGARPAPKDQQ
+218 QIGQMPAPKTQQ
-230 FQYSVQVRGQ
+230 FQYGVQVRGQ
-240 LEQAA
+240 LEQVE
-245 EFENI
+245 EFGNI
-250 IVRALADGSFVRV
+250 IVRALPDGSFVRV
-263 KDIAR
+263 RDVAR
-268 VELGAKDYFFSSRF
+268 VELGAKEYFFTARY
-282 NGRPAAAFSVN
+282 NGKPAAAFSIS

-303 AGLIQSQLKTLA
+303 ATLLRKELDTLA
-315 AAFPSDLT
+315 ASFPADLK

-329 NTIFVKASLEEV
+329 NTVFVKASLEEV
-341 VKTFFEALALVL
+341 VHTFFEALLLVL
-353 VVVFVFLQS
+353 IVVFLFLQN
-362 WRATL
+362 WRATV

-412 VVEAVEHHMHASGLA
+412 VVEAVEHHMHASRLNA
-427 PREATIKAMEEVS
+427 REATIKAMEEVS

-448 ILAAVFVPVAFL
+448 ILAAVFVPVGFL
-460 GGIAGVMYQQFA
+460 GGIAGVMYKQFA
-472 ITVAVSTGLS
+472 ITVAVSTLLS

-495 TMLKPR
+495 LMLKPK
-501 DPHARPGIAGRAF
+501 DHHAKPGPLGRFFAG
-514 GAFNR
+514 FNR
-519 LFDAVTTRYGAGVA
+519 VFDAVTERYGNGVT
-533 RAIRASLASLALLA
+533 RAIRASLVSLAVLA
-547 VLIVAAFGIMQ
+547 VLIFGAFGLMQ

-571 YFMGSLQLPAA
+571 YFLGSLQMPPAA
-582 ASMNRTLEAT
+582 SLNRTMAAT
-592 AELQKI
+592 AELQQI
-598 IDATP
+598 IDTTP
-603 GVQSSLVI
+603 GIKSSLVI
-611 NGYSILTGSVTSD
+611 NGYSILTGAVQSD
-624 AALFVVSLKPWAER
+624 AALVVMALKPWEER
-638 TTPETQLGAIIR
+638 VAPEEQLRAII
-650 SLLGRAQSLREASV
+650 LGFIKRAQSIREANV

-675 GSTGGFAFKLQD
+675 GATGGFSFKLQD
-687 RGGGTPLELAR
+687 RAGNSPEDLAR
-698 VAQEFTAAAQKR
+698 VAQEFVEAARKR
-710 PEIASVYSKFNPTTP
+710 PELGSVYSKFDPRTP

-736 KKLGVAINDVSL
+736 KKLGVAINDVSM
-748 ALQTFLGGVNVND
+748 ALQTFLGGVNIND

-775 EPEFRSDIKLL
+775 EPEYRADIKGLN
-786 GLLHVRSSAGAMVPL
+786 LLHVRAQGGEMVPL
-801 NALVTQAP
+801 STLIAPVSIAAP
-809 TSAPVV
+809 TT
-815 LQRYNLFR
+815 LQRYNLYR
-823 TADIGGDAAPG
+823 TADIGGDAAAG
-834 YSSGD
+834 YSSGQ
-839 AIRAMEEVAR
+839 AIAAMEAVAR
-849 EVLPPGYG
+849 EVLPQGYG
-857 YEWSGISLQEKA
+857 YEWSGISKQEKE
-869 SAGQAPLVFGF
+869 SAGQAPIIFAF
-880 AILFVFLFL
+880 AIIFVFLFL

-913 MTGLWAT
+913 MTGLYLT
-920 GLTNN
+920 GLNNN
-925 IYAQIGVVLLIGLAA
+925 IYAQIGLVLLIGLAA

-948 FAKMKHES
+948 FAKMKRDA
-956 GADAVTAAIE
+956 GVDAVSAAIE

-978 SFAFILGVVPLIL
+978 SFAFILGVVPLIT

-1025 YATVQRVV
+1025 YVAVDRIVS
-1033 ERVGGAPRRPAAA
+1033 RFSGPPAAKPPKA
-1046 GAPSEAA
+1046 MD
-1053 SAVAPG
+1053 AVAEG
-1059 TELAE
+1059 GK

>member
-15 LALVMLIGGAVAGL
+15 IALVMLIGGGVAGSS
-29 ALPIAQFPQI
+29 LPIAQFPQI
-39 TLPTIRVATAYP
+39 TLPTIRVAAAYP

-58 ERGVA
+58 ERAVA

-75 MLYMQSSSAGNGAY
+75 MVYMQSSSAGNGAY
-89 TLDVTFGLD
+89 SLDVTFDLS

-103 AAVQV
+103 ASVQV

-114 ANARM
+114 ANSRM
-119 PQEVLSSGVTTKKST
+119 PSEVMSAGITTKKSS
-134 PDTLMYVALFSPQGT
+134 PDTLMYVALFSPNGT
-149 YDELFLANYL
+149 YDELFLNNYL
-159 TINVVESIKRIKG
+159 TINIIESLKRVKG
-172 VGDVQVFGS
+172 VGNVQVFGA

-197 GISPADVF
+197 GISPTDVYR
-205 QAVKEQNLQAPAG
+205 AVQEQNLQAPAG
-218 QIGARPAPKDQQ
+218 QIGQMPAPKTQQ
-230 FQYSVQVRGQ
+230 FQYGVQVRGQ
-240 LEQAA
+240 LEQVE
-245 EFENI
+245 EFGSI
-250 IVRALADGSFVRV
+250 IVRALPDGSFVRV
-263 KDIAR
+263 RDVAR
-268 VELGAKDYFFSSRF
+268 VELGAKEYFFTARY
-282 NGRPAAAFSVN
+282 NGKPAAAFSIS

-303 AGLIQSQLKTLA
+303 ATLLRKELDTLA
-315 AAFPSDLT
+315 ASFPADLK

-329 NTIFVKASLEEV
+329 NTVFVKASLEEV
-341 VKTFFEALALVL
+341 VHTFFEALLLVL
-353 VVVFVFLQS
+353 IVVFLFLQN
-362 WRATL
+362 WRATV

-412 VVEAVEHHMHASGLA
+412 VVEAVEHHMHASRLNA
-427 PREATIKAMEEVS
+427 REATIKAMEEVS

-448 ILAAVFVPVAFL
+448 ILAAVFVPVGFL
-460 GGIAGVMYQQFA
+460 GGIAGVMYKQFA
-472 ITVAVSTGLS
+472 ITVAVSTLLS

-495 TMLKPR
+495 LMLKPK
-501 DPHARPGIAGRAF
+501 DHHAKPGPLGRFF
-514 GAFNR
+514 GVFNR
-519 LFDAVTTRYGAGVA
+519 VFDAVTERYGNGVT
-533 RAIRASLASLALLA
+533 RAIRASLVSLAVLA
-547 VLIVAAFGIMQ
+547 VLIFGAFGLMQ

-571 YFMGSLQLPAA
+571 YFLGSLQMPPAA
-582 ASMNRTLEAT
+582 SLNRTMAAT
-592 AELQKI
+592 AELQQI
-598 IDATP
+598 IDTTP
-603 GVQSSLVI
+603 GIKSSLVI
-611 NGYSILTGSVTSD
+611 NGYSILTGAVQSD
-624 AALFVVSLKPWAER
+624 AALVVMALKPWEER
-638 TTPETQLGAIIR
+638 VAPEEKLRAII
-650 SLLGRAQSLREASV
+650 LGFIKRAQSIREANV

-675 GSTGGFAFKLQD
+675 GATGGFSFKLQD
-687 RGGGTPLELAR
+687 RAGNSPEDLAR
-698 VAQEFTAAAQKR
+698 VAQEFVEAARKR
-710 PEIASVYSKFNPTTP
+710 PELGSVYSKFDPRTP

-736 KKLGVAINDVSL
+736 KKLGVAINDVSM
-748 ALQTFLGGVNVND
+748 ALQSFLGGVNIND

-775 EPEFRSDIKLL
+775 EPEYRADIKGLN
-786 GLLHVRSSAGAMVPL
+786 LLHVRAQGGEMVPL
-801 NALVTQAP
+801 STLIAPVSIAAP
-809 TSAPVV
+809 TT
-815 LQRYNLFR
+815 LQRYNLYR
-823 TADIGGDAAPG
+823 TADIGGDAAAG
-834 YSSGD
+834 YSSGQ
-839 AIRAMEEVAR
+839 AIAAMEAVAR
-849 EVLPPGYG
+849 EVLPQGYG
-857 YEWSGISLQEKA
+857 YEWSGISKQEKE
-869 SAGQAPLVFGF
+869 SAGQAPIIFAF
-880 AILFVFLFL
+880 AIIFVFLFL

-913 MTGLWAT
+913 MTGLYLT
-920 GLTNN
+920 GLNNN
-925 IYAQIGVVLLIGLAA
+925 IYAQIGLVLLIGLAA

-948 FAKMKHES
+948 FAKMKRDA
-956 GADAVTAAIE
+956 GADAVSAAIE

-978 SFAFILGVVPLIL
+978 SFAFILGVVPLIT

-1025 YATVQRVV
+1025 FVV
-1033 ERVGGAPRRPAAA
+1033 VDRIVSRFSGPPAAKPPKA
-1046 GAPSEAA
+1046 TD
-1053 SAVAPG
+1053 AVAEG
-1059 TELAE
+1059 GQ

>member
-15 LALVMLIGGAVAGL
+15 IALVMLIGGGVAGSS
-29 ALPIAQFPQI
+29 LPIAQFPQI
-39 TLPTIRVATAYP
+39 TLPTIRVAAAYP

-58 ERGVA
+58 ERAVA

-75 MLYMQSSSAGNGAY
+75 MVYMQSSSAGNGAY
-89 TLDVTFGLD
+89 SLDVTFDLS

-103 AAVQV
+103 ASVQV

-114 ANARM
+114 ANSRM
-119 PQEVLSSGVTTKKST
+119 PSEVMSAGITTKKSS
-134 PDTLMYVALFSPQGT
+134 PDTLMYVALFSPNGT
-149 YDELFLANYL
+149 YDELFLNNYL
-159 TINVVESIKRIKG
+159 TINVIESLKRVKG
-172 VGDVQVFGS
+172 VGNVQVFGA

-197 GISPADVF
+197 GISPTDVYR
-205 QAVKEQNLQAPAG
+205 AVQEQNLQAPAG
-218 QIGARPAPKDQQ
+218 QIGQMPAPKTQQ
-230 FQYSVQVRGQ
+230 FQYGVQVRGQ
-240 LEQAA
+240 LEQVE
-245 EFENI
+245 EFGNI
-250 IVRALADGSFVRV
+250 IVRALPDGSFVRV
-263 KDIAR
+263 RDVAR
-268 VELGAKDYFFSSRF
+268 VELGAKEYFFTARY
-282 NGRPAAAFSVN
+282 NGKPAAAFSIS

-303 AGLIQSQLKTLA
+303 ATLLRKELDTLA
-315 AAFPSDLT
+315 ASFPADLK

-329 NTIFVKASLEEV
+329 NTVFVKASLEEV
-341 VKTFFEALALVL
+341 VHTFFEALLLVL
-353 VVVFVFLQS
+353 IVVFLFLQN
-362 WRATL
+362 WRATV

-412 VVEAVEHHMHASGLA
+412 VVEAVEHHMHASRLNA
-427 PREATIKAMEEVS
+427 REATIKAMEEVS

-448 ILAAVFVPVAFL
+448 ILAAVFVPVGFL
-460 GGIAGVMYQQFA
+460 GGIAGVMYKQFA
-472 ITVAVSTGLS
+472 ITVAVSTLLS

-495 TMLKPR
+495 LMLKPK
-501 DPHARPGIAGRAF
+501 DHHAKPGPLGRFF
-514 GAFNR
+514 GVFNR
-519 LFDAVTTRYGAGVA
+519 VFDAVTERYGNGVT
-533 RAIRASLASLALLA
+533 RAIRASLVSLAVLA
-547 VLIVAAFGIMQ
+547 VLIFGAFGLMQ

-571 YFMGSLQLPAA
+571 YFLGSLQMPPAA
-582 ASMNRTLEAT
+582 SLNRTMAAT
-592 AELQKI
+592 AELQQI
-598 IDATP
+598 IDTTP
-603 GVQSSLVI
+603 GMKSSLVI
-611 NGYSILTGSVTSD
+611 NGYSILTGAVQSD
-624 AALFVVSLKPWAER
+624 AALVVMALKPWEER
-638 TTPETQLGAIIR
+638 VAPEEQLRAII
-650 SLLGRAQSLREASV
+650 LGFIKRAQSIREANV

-675 GSTGGFAFKLQD
+675 GATGGFSFKLQD
-687 RGGGTPLELAR
+687 RAGNSPEDLAR
-698 VAQEFTAAAQKR
+698 VAQEFVEAARKR
-710 PEIASVYSKFNPTTP
+710 PELGSVYSKFDPRTP

-736 KKLGVAINDVSL
+736 KKLGVAINDVSM
-748 ALQTFLGGVNVND
+748 ALQTFLGGVNIND

-775 EPEFRSDIKLL
+775 EPEYRADIKGLN
-786 GLLHVRSSAGAMVPL
+786 LLHVRAQGGEMVPL
-801 NALVTQAP
+801 STLIAPVSIAAP
-809 TSAPVV
+809 TT
-815 LQRYNLFR
+815 LQRYNLYR
-823 TADIGGDAAPG
+823 TADIGGDAAAG
-834 YSSGD
+834 YSSGQ
-839 AIRAMEEVAR
+839 AIAAMEAVAR
-849 EVLPPGYG
+849 EVLPQGYG
-857 YEWSGISLQEKA
+857 YEWSGISKQEKE
-869 SAGQAPLVFGF
+869 SAGQAPIIFAF
-880 AILFVFLFL
+880 AIIFVFLFL

-913 MTGLWAT
+913 MTGLYLT
-920 GLTNN
+920 GLNNN
-925 IYAQIGVVLLIGLAA
+925 IYAQIGLVLLIGLAA

-948 FAKMKHES
+948 FAKMKRDA
-956 GADAVTAAIE
+956 GADAVSAAIE

-978 SFAFILGVVPLIL
+978 SFAFILGVVPLIT

-1025 YATVQRVV
+1025 FVV
-1033 ERVGGAPRRPAAA
+1033 VDRIVSRFSGPPAAKPPKA
-1046 GAPSEAA
+1046 TD
-1053 SAVAPG
+1053 AVAEG
-1059 TELAE
+1059 GQ

>member
-29 ALPIAQFPQI
+29 GLPIAQFPQI

-58 ERGVA
+58 ERAVA

-75 MLYMQSSSAGNGAY
+75 MLYMQSSSASNGAY
-89 TLDVTFGLD
+89 ALDVTFDLD

-134 PDTLMYVALFSPQGT
+134 PDTLMYVALFSPKGS

-197 GISPADVF
+197 GISPTDVF

-218 QIGARPAPKDQQ
+218 QIGARPAPATQQ

-240 LEQAA
+240 LEQVA
-245 EFENI
+245 EFEDI
-250 IVRALADGSFVRV
+250 IVRALPDGSFVRV

-268 VELGAKDYFFSSRF
+268 VELGAKDYFFASRF
-282 NGRPAAAFSVN
+282 NGKESAAFSVN

-303 AGLIQSQLKTLA
+303 AGLINAELKRLA
-315 AAFPSDLT
+315 ESFPADLAY
-323 HDVVID
+323 DVVID

-412 VVEAVEHHMHASGLA
+412 VVEVVEYHMAHNHLNA
-427 PREATIKAMEEVS
+427 RDATIRAMEEVS
-440 GPVVAIAL
+440 GAIVATTL

-460 GGIAGVMYQQFA
+460 GGISGVMYRQFA
-472 ITVAVSTGLS
+472 ITIATSTVLS
-482 ALVALT
+482 SIVALS

-495 TMLKPR
+495 LILKPR
-501 DPHARPGIAGRAF
+501 DKGGRRGLAGRF
-514 GAFNR
+514 FDTFNR
-519 LFDAVTTRYGAGVA
+519 RFDRLTEGYA
-533 RAIRASLASLALLA
+533 RKVQTMIRRTLLSLAMLGIIIFAT
-547 VLIVAAFGIMQ
+547 FGLMG

-566 PEDQG
+566 SEDQG
-571 YFMGSLQLPAA
+571 YFLGSVQLPAA
-582 ASMNRTLEAT
+582 ASLNRTEAVT
-592 AELQKI
+592 AKVDDILKSYPAVEKRLF
-598 IDATP
+598 
-603 GVQSSLVI
+603 I
-611 NGYSILTGSVTSD
+611 NGYNILNGAPQSD
-624 AALFVVSLKPWAER
+624 SALFVATLKPWTER
-638 TTPETQLGAIIR
+638 KTEADSLK
-650 SLLGRAQSLREASV
+650 SVLLGTYLQAAKLPEAIV

-675 GSTGGFAFKLQD
+675 GSTGGFSFKLQA
-687 RGGGTPLELAR
+687 RAGGTPQELVKVADDFMAEAR
-698 VAQEFTAAAQKR
+698 KR
-710 PEIASVYSKFNPTTP
+710 PEVGSIYSKFDPRTP
-725 AIRLD
+725 SFRLE
-730 IDREKA
+730 INREKA
-736 KKLGVAINDVSL
+736 KKLGVPISDITN
-748 ALQTFLGGVNVND
+748 ALQTFLGGLNVND
-761 FSRFGRSFK
+761 FSRFGRSYK
-770 VSMQA
+770 VTMQA
-775 EPEFRSDIKLL
+775 EPEYRSDIQQV
-786 GLLHVRSSAGAMVPL
+786 GLIHVRNADQQMIPLSTLVTPVSSSAP
-801 NALVTQAP
+801 
-809 TSAPVV
+809 SV
-815 LQRYNLFR
+815 LERYNLYP
-823 TADIGGDAAPG
+823 TAELGGNPGEG

-839 AIRAMEEVAR
+839 TITAMEQVAATS
-849 EVLPPGYG
+849 LPQGYG
-857 YEWSGISLQEKA
+857 FEWSGISRQEKE
-869 SAGQAPLVFGF
+869 SAGKAPVVFAL
-880 AILFVFLFL
+880 AIVFVFLFL
-889 AALYESWA
+889 AALYESWV
-897 VPFAVLFAV
+897 VPFAVLLAV
-906 PLGIFGA
+906 PLGLFGA
-913 MTGLWAT
+913 MLGLWLT

-925 IYAQIGVVLLIGLAA
+925 IYAQIGLVLLIGLAA

-948 FAKMKHES
+948 FAKMKHEQGEDVVS
-956 GADAVTAAIE
+956 AAVG
-966 AAKLRLRPIIMT
+966 AAKLRLRPILMT
-978 SFAFILGVVPLIL
+978 SFAFILGVVPLIIS
-991 ASGAGAASRVS
+991 AGAGAAARVS
-1002 MGITVFSGM
+1002 MGITVFGGM

-1018 IFFVPVL
+1018 IFMVPVL
-1025 YATVQRVV
+1025 FVVVDRVV
-1033 ERVGGAPRRPAAA
+1033 TRFS
-1046 GAPSEAA
+1046 SEKPNRKEVQA
-1053 SAVAPG
+1053 
-1059 TELAE
+1059 